1 MESTISRDI
10 LLGAAGQ
17 FGLPLYVYDAATI
30 VRQVDRLRDAFTVP
44 RLEIRYAC
52 KALSNGAILR
62 LLHAAGCG
70 MDTVSAGEAMLALR
84 AGVEPS
90 AISFTP
96 NGIHLDEYDWA
107 VRAGLRI
114 HVDRMDVL
122 TWLGRHHPGTAV
134 TLRFN
139 PGIRAGGHEKLQV
152 GTSGSKFGLPAY
164 SLDDVVGLLRG
175 TSLRVTGV
183 HVHVG
188 SDIGSMDHF
197 ADALEFLLG
206 IGAMFGHTLEHV
218 DIGGGFK
225 VRYHPSDPVF
235 DLPLFGA
242 EVSAR
247 FNAFCRD
254 IGRPLALTLEPGK
267 FLVSEAGYFLFDVSG
282 VRDDHPTSM
291 AWVNSG
297 FNHFVRPMNYGAY
310 HHIAN
315 VSNPDGDERHYDI
328 VGYLCETDTF
338 AVQRPLP
345 EVRGGDVLC
354 LFNAGAYGYSMAS
367 QYNMRPRPAEVLF
380 ADGTCTLIRR
390 RETFEDL
397 FRTDLAL

>member
-1 MESTISRDI
+1 MESTLSRDI
-10 LLGAAGQ
+10 LLGAAGR
-17 FGLPLYVYDAATI
+17 FGLPLYVYDARTI
-30 VRQVDRLRDAFTVP
+30 ARQVSRMRDAFTVP

-62 LLHAAGCG
+62 LLHGLGCG

-90 AISFTP
+90 SISFTP
-96 NGIHLDEYDWA
+96 NGIRLDEYDWA
-107 VRAGLRI
+107 VREGLRI

-122 TWLGRHHPGTAV
+122 EWLGMHHPGAAV

-139 PGIRAGGHEKLQV
+139 PGIRAGSHEKLQV
-152 GTSGSKFGLPAY
+152 GSSGSKFGLPAS
-164 SLDDVVGLLRG
+164 SLDDVVSVLRK
-175 TSLRVTGV
+175 TALRVTGV

-188 SDIGSMDHF
+188 SDIGSIAHF
-197 ADALEFLLG
+197 SDALDFLLG
-206 IGAMFGHTLEHV
+206 IGAMFSDTLEHV

-225 VRYHPSDPVF
+225 VRYHPSDPVL
-235 DLPLFGA
+235 DLPAFGA
-242 EVSAR
+242 AVSDR
-247 FNAFCRD
+247 FNSFCNE
-254 IGRPLALTLEPGK
+254 ISRPLALTLEPGK
-267 FLVSEAGYFLFDVSG
+267 YLVSEAGYFLFEVSG
-282 VRDDHPTSM
+282 VREDHPTAM

-315 VSNPDGDERHYDI
+315 LTRPEGEERHYDV

-345 EVRGGDVLC
+345 EVRSGDVLC

-380 ADGTCTLIRR
+380 ADGECRLIRR

-397 FRTDLAL
+397 ILTDLGV

>member
-1 MESTISRDI
+1 
-10 LLGAAGQ
+10 
-17 FGLPLYVYDAATI
+17 
-30 VRQVDRLRDAFTVP
+30 
-44 RLEIRYAC
+44 
-52 KALSNGAILR
+52 
-62 LLHAAGCG
+62 
-70 MDTVSAGEAMLALR
+70 
-84 AGVEPS
+84 
-90 AISFTP
+90 
-96 NGIHLDEYDWA
+96 
-107 VRAGLRI
+107 
-114 HVDRMDVL
+114 
-122 TWLGRHHPGTAV
+122 
-134 TLRFN
+134 
-139 PGIRAGGHEKLQV
+139 
-152 GTSGSKFGLPAY
+152 
-164 SLDDVVGLLRG
+164 
-175 TSLRVTGV
+175 
-183 HVHVG
+183 VHVG

-206 IGAMFGHTLEHV
+206 IGAMFGDTLEHV

-282 VRDDHPTSM
+282 VRDDHPASM

-310 HHIAN
+310 HHITN
-315 VSNPDGDERHYDI
+315 LTRPDGEERHYDI

-345 EVRGGDVLC
+345 EVRTGDVLC

-367 QYNMRPRPAEVLF
+367 QYNMRPRPAEVLL
-380 ADGTCTLIRR
+380 ADGACTLIRR